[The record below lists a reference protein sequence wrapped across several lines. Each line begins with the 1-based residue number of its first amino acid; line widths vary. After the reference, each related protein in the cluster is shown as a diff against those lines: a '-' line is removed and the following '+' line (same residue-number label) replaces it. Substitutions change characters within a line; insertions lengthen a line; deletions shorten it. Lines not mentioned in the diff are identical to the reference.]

1 MGAYDDSLGSMLIGS
16 CLSSVLYG
24 VVITQAYEYFSVYPT
39 DGMYRKGLALSTL
52 FFCTVNQVADYAN
65 VYMYWPVSLLVT
77 TSTFV
82 GVLVNSFL
90 IRRFYLL
97 SKNLLISVLL
107 SLLLITGFAGSFMVA
122 IAIQQFSLYTL
133 RDKAKTAV
141 LIWTISTAATDI
153 GIAGALIWQLLSM
166 KSYCSVGDTRSFIS
180 RMIIRTVQTG
190 STTSVVAIITLGLYL
205 HKNDSNM
212 PTACS
217 FLVAPFYALTLL
229 VNLNLRQRD
238 TISVSGRSISQGN
251 SIRISEIHFHHTAPP
266 MINAAP
272 TSTAEHSQH
281 PDSSIKV
288 NTDPC
293 GGKKVPDY

>member
-65 VYMYWPVSLLVT
+65 VYMPMVTFWGNTAKVQNQYWPVSLLVT

-90 IRRFYLL
+90 IRRFYLF
-97 SKNLLISVLL
+97 
-107 SLLLITGFAGSFMVA
+107 LLLITGFAGSFMVA

-266 MINAAP
+266 MINA
-272 TSTAEHSQH
+272 S
-281 PDSSIKV
+281 PD
-288 NTDPC
+288 
-293 GGKKVPDY
+293 

>member
-16 CLSSVLYG
+16 LLSSVLYG
-24 VVITQAYEYFSVYPT
+24 VVITQAYEYFSAYPT

-52 FFCTVNQVADYAN
+52 FFCTVNQIADYAN
-65 VYMYWPVSLLVT
+65 VYMPMVTFWGNTAKVQNQYWPVPLLVT

-122 IAIQQFSLYTL
+122 IAIQEFSLYTL

-180 RMIIRTVQTG
+180 RLIIRTVQTG

-205 HKNDSNM
+205 HKNDSNI

-238 TISVSGRSISQGN
+238 TISVSGRSISQGS
-251 SIRISEIHFHHTAPP
+251 SIRISEIRK
-266 MINAAP
+266 I
-272 TSTAEHSQH
+272 STTLR
-281 PDSSIKV
+281 PRR
-288 NTDPC
+288 
-293 GGKKVPDY
+293 